1 MKWMSDVRGW
11 RGLRAAAMFSAVGLG
26 LVLTA
31 KIAGAQTASAESG
44 ATDVKSSSE
53 AYQTFYLTNLTQPT
67 EAIDVSTDL
76 RNMFPKAKLYYVA
89 TEDAISMRGTG
100 EDIALAKKV
109 LADMDRTRKIYR
121 VTYSITEM
129 EGSKPVGTQ
138 HVAVI
143 VAAGG
148 KTVVKQGNRVPLV
161 TGSSE
166 AGSSTTNSQV
176 QYVDVGLSIEAS
188 LEGSTD
194 GLRLRSKVEQSSVA
208 EEKSG
213 LGAQDPVI
221 RQTMLEG
228 MSTLAQG
235 KPMVLGSLD
244 IPGSTRHE
252 EIEVVSE
259 QVR

>member
-1 MKWMSDVRGW
+1 
-11 RGLRAAAMFSAVGLG
+11 
-26 LVLTA
+26 
-31 KIAGAQTASAESG
+31 
-44 ATDVKSSSE
+44 
-53 AYQTFYLTNLTQPT
+53 
-67 EAIDVSTDL
+67 
-76 RNMFPKAKLYYVA
+76 
-89 TEDAISMRGTG
+89 
-100 EDIALAKKV
+100 V
-109 LADMDRTRKIYR
+109 LADIDRSRKVYR
-121 VTYSITEM
+121 LTYSITDM
-129 EGSKPVGTQ
+129 DGVKPTGTQ

-161 TGSSE
+161 TGSMDP
-166 AGSSTTNSQV
+166 GSSTPNSQV
-176 QYVDVGLSIEAS
+176 QYIDVGLNIEAS
-188 LEGSTD
+188 LEGNSD

-208 EEKSG
+208 EERSG
-213 LGAQDPVI
+213 IGAQDPVI

-259 QVR
+259 LVR

>member
-1 MKWMSDVRGW
+1 MKWTSDARVRHW
-11 RGLRAAAMFSAVGLG
+11 VRAIGKFSAVGLG
-26 LVLTA
+26 VVLMA
-31 KIAGAQTASAESG
+31 RIAGAQTASAESG
-44 ATDVKSSSE
+44 PSDVKSNAE
-53 AYQTFYLTNLTQPT
+53 TYQTFYLTNLTQT
-67 EAIDVSTDL
+67 NEANDVLTDL
-76 RNMFPKAKLYYVA
+76 RNLLPHAHLYYVA
-89 TEDAISMRGTG
+89 TDGAISMRGTA
-100 EDIALAKKV
+100 EDITLAQKV
-109 LADMDRTRKIYR
+109 LADIDRSRKVYR
-121 VTYSITEM
+121 LTYSITDM
-129 EGSKPVGTQ
+129 DGVKPTGTQ

-161 TGSSE
+161 TGSMDP
-166 AGSSTTNSQV
+166 GSSTPNSQV
-176 QYVDVGLSIEAS
+176 QYIDVGLNIEAS
-188 LEGSTD
+188 LEGNSD

-208 EEKSG
+208 EERSG
-213 LGAQDPVI
+213 IGAQDPVI

-259 QVR
+259 LVR